1 MLKIRNF
8 LVIIHLLI
16 VFSFSNQIPTIL
28 VSFDGMRYD
37 YLEKTSTPNFDTLIK
52 SGVKAESLI
61 PIFPSLT
68 FPNHYTIATGTYAG
82 RHHITGN
89 QYFSKIFGE
98 QYSMYNRKTVE
109 DPKFYKGEP
118 IWVTAEKQ
126 GVKTASYFWV
136 GSEAAIN
143 GIHPSI
149 YKKYD
154 GKVPFETRVDSV
166 ISWLLLPKE
175 IRPKLLMLYF
185 SEPDK
190 SGHIYGPDSKEV
202 INAIKQSD
210 LMLGRLITGLK
221 TNKIIANVVVVSD
234 HGMRKISKDRV
245 IILDDYLPSISQLI
259 VYGEGPLMQLDSPTI
274 DISKYLNNIPNLSV
288 YRKEEIPQRYNFS
301 NQNTGDYLVVADPG
315 WLLFTEELF
324 NKTTMLNIHGMHG
337 WDPLDKKMHGFF
349 IANGPSIKKNTTINS
364 FENIYINGLISK
376 LIGITP
382 YSSEFYDDGAIINPE
397 IINSILLSK

>member
-1 MLKIRNF
+1 
-8 LVIIHLLI
+8 